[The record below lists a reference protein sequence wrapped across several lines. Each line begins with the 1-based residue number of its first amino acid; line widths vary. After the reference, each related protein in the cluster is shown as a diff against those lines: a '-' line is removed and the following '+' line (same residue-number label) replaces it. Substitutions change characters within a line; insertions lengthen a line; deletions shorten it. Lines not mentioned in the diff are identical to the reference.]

1 MISPTSSHTHD
12 TSKIPL
18 EYKFALIASYS
29 HVCACVVDRVL
40 DIIELFFVKDAG
52 INNKSSTPSVSTGGG
67 GTSASSLG
75 GSGITGNNASGGG
88 GMNGIGA
95 GGAVSAKTLAIPSAS
110 LEENDSTND
119 ESTVSNVPTV
129 RFSASAAAASLRIL
143 DGVRML
149 GPSLAKLCE
158 MASSSDRRGSMNLR
172 PSTSASVSSNK
183 DLSASSLASNLCI
196 CIHRSTVKSCAKALE
211 NLASAVKHNP
221 LDGKENR
228 PIDARVAAVSSDVV
242 RAVRLVSPFVNAYRS
257 VTKRR

>member
-1 MISPTSSHTHD
+1 M
-12 TSKIPL
+12 
-18 EYKFALIASYS
+18 
-29 HVCACVVDRVL
+29 CACVVDRVL

-52 INNKSSTPSVSTGGG
+52 LNNKSSTPSVSTGGG
-67 GTSASSLG
+67 GTSASSTG
-75 GSGITGNNASGGG
+75 GSAAGGNNTNIPNG
-88 GMNGIGA
+88 GMTGRGA
-95 GGAVSAKTLAIPSAS
+95 GGAVSNKTLSIPTTT
-110 LEENDSTND
+110 LEENESTNED
-119 ESTVSNVPTV
+119 ASTISNVPSV
-129 RFSASAAAASLRIL
+129 RFAASAAAASLRIL

-158 MASSSDRRGSMNLR
+158 MTSTSERRASMTQGRR
-172 PSTSASVSSNK
+172 PSTSGSSTSSK

-242 RAVRLVSPFVNAYRS
+242 RAVRLVAPFVNAYRS
-257 VTKRR
+257 VTKRRYV